1 VDYDDLKTGL
11 AVTLVIGDYER
22 DENGRN
28 RYVERKVQARVTEIR
43 PNRTVVVAYS
53 CPFTGQPSMTATDPM
68 MLRPIPLTPEA

>member
-1 VDYDDLKTGL
+1 MDYADLKTGL

-53 CPFTGQPSMTATDPM
+53 CPFTGQTALTTTDPM
-68 MLRPIPLTPEA
+68 MLRPISLTPEA